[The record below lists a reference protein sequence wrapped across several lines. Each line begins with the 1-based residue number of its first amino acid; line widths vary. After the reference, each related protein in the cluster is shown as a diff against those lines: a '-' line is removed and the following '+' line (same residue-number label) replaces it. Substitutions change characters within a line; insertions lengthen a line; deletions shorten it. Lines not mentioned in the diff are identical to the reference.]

1 MSNSLLKEPSGR
13 LRSRLK
19 RTRTMKS
26 PAKRKPVQQAPS
38 TPELSITALML
49 ISIIELMEEPSLL
62 GSF

>member
-1 MSNSLLKEPSGR
+1 
-13 LRSRLK
+13 
-19 RTRTMKS
+19 MKS